1 MHVILSGELVLT
13 QDNLHTL
20 KTAHAFQSYPERT
33 VWFYFMAKA
42 ESESP

>member
-1 MHVILSGELVLT
+1 MPSKLPMPF
-13 QDNLHTL
+13 
-20 KTAHAFQSYPERT
+20 KSYPERT